1 MKIEPKSQP
10 IKKIEQ
16 QEPPKKKEEKI
27 IQPPKKQEQS
37 NKNKNE
43 KEKEKKK
50 KNVNEK
56 EKEITIINI
65 KKQLEQNNE
74 IKLNGPNVSIGC
86 SSVKVVINNGNFEWI
101 QQLPKGIKKSILK
114 HKIQQKKEEFN
125 EKSLTIVLDS
135 KTGILNSIMKGEK
148 KVPYRVEFK

>member
-1 MKIEPKSQP
+1 MKIANQ
-10 IKKIEQ
+10 KKLNNKNHQ
-16 QEPPKKKEEKI
+16 KKKEEKI

-101 QQLPKGIKKSILK
+101 QQLPKGIKEINFETQNST
-114 HKIQQKKEEFN
+114 KKEEFN